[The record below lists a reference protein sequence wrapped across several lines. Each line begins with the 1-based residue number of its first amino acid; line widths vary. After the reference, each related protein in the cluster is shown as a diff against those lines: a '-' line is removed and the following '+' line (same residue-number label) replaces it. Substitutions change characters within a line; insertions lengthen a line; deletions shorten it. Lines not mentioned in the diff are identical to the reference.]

1 MCVCVCVIVN
11 FMPVALD
18 VYTKKEKRDLSG
30 IQTRVF
36 QTMVECSYQHV
47 HVREIHVHVHA
58 HAYTC
63 RSIVLEIVATQGPM
77 VHSCLQ
83 RSTQQH

>member
-1 MCVCVCVIVN
+1 MCVCVN
-11 FMPVALD
+11 FMPVALH

-30 IQTRVF
+30 IRTQVF
-36 QTMVECSYQHV
+36 QTIVECSYQHV

-83 RSTQQH
+83 RSTRLE

>member
-1 MCVCVCVIVN
+1 
-11 FMPVALD
+11 MPVALD

-30 IQTRVF
+30 IRTRVF

-83 RSTQQH
+83 RSTRLE